1 MSMNSAHN
9 VLLVDDD
16 PLVLAG
22 FREILS
28 RAGYAVTPVFSGREA
43 LEKIESESYDVILT
57 DLLMPRVSGLD
68 VVRFAAEKN
77 SDAVVIVVTGYASVR
92 SAVEAL
98 RLGAHDYLIK
108 PCDEHEL
115 LFRVKMGIERTQL
128 RRELRTKE
136 LDAEKMRA
144 IAQTAVTVND
154 QINTPLNVILNS
166 IELIR
171 LKLTGGTD
179 EVEQPLDFIGQEVG
193 KIKSVIQRLAKIV
206 DPKLKEY
213 PSSAVLMVD
222 VNHHAEVVDARPLEN
237 APSKC
242 RILVVDDEQFMVNT
256 LSKILETLG
265 YEVICAYGGREAY
278 RVCLSEKV
286 DLVVSD
292 LHMPDMSGLEL
303 LTSIKSHD
311 PEIPVILVTGYGI
324 EKARESAGKWKADG
338 FLGKPFRIA
347 ELQSLI
353 ESTLAGLARG
363 NHHAGDNLS
372 VAVSSRGVA

>member
-1 MSMNSAHN
+1 MSMNIAHK

-43 LEKIESESYDVILT
+43 LEKIEAESFDVILT

-68 VVRFAAEKN
+68 VVRFAAEKDT
-77 SDAVVIVVTGYASVR
+77 DAVVIVVTGYASVR

-206 DPKLKEY
+206 DPKIKEY
-213 PSSAVLMVD
+213 PSGAVFMVD
-222 VNHHAEVVDARPLEN
+222 VNHSDPVDVKPLEA
-237 APSKC
+237 APAKC

-353 ESTLAGLARG
+353 ESTLSSLARG
-363 NHHAGDNLS
+363 NRLSADNLS
-372 VAVSSRGVA
+372 VAVSSRGIA

>member
-1 MSMNSAHN
+1 MSSGHK

-22 FREILS
+22 FKEILA
-28 RAGYAVTPVFSGREA
+28 RAGYVVTPVFSGREA
-43 LEKIESESYDVILT
+43 LEKIEAESFDVILT

-136 LDAEKMRA
+136 LDAEKMQA

-171 LKLTGGTD
+171 LKLMAGSD
-179 EVEQPLDFIGQEVG
+179 EVDQPLDFIGQEVG
-193 KIKSVIQRLAKIV
+193 KIKTVIQRLAKIV
-206 DPKLKEY
+206 DPKIKEY
-213 PSSAVLMVD
+213 SSGSIYMVD
-222 VNHHAEVVDARPLEN
+222 VDGSDSKVARPQAA
-237 APSKC
+237 APNKI
-242 RILVVDDEQFMVNT
+242 RILVVDDEQFMVHT
-256 LSKILETLG
+256 LAKILETLG
-265 YEVICAYGGREAY
+265 YDVVCAFGGREAY
-278 RVCLSEKV
+278 RVCLAEKV

-303 LTSIKSHD
+303 LTSIKTHD
-311 PEIPVILVTGYGI
+311 PLIPVILVTGYGI
-324 EKARESAGKWKADG
+324 DRAKESAGKWKADG
-338 FLGKPFRIA
+338 FLGKPFRIT

-353 ESTLAGLARG
+353 ETTLAAPPSGSSRA
-363 NHHAGDNLS
+363 ADS
-372 VAVSSRGVA
+372 MSIAVSSRGIA